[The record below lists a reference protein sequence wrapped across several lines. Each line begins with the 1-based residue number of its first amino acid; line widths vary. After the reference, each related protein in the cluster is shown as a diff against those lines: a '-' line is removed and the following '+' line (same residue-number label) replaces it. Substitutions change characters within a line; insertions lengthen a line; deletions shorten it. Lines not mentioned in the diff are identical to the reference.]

1 MRIGKD
7 FFAHRNLL
15 KIFILSAFVLALVE
29 GSHIPLSFAKDVYPS
44 GKITWFVPYKP
55 GGGYDLLARA
65 SSPYLIK
72 YLRELSPGAKGGDI
86 IIRNEPGASGQ
97 RAYSMV
103 YHARPDG
110 YTIGGF
116 DISFA
121 TETLME
127 KLDFDIE
134 KFNFL
139 LRVNTTSRIIVAH
152 RTGFA
157 NWDEMLK
164 MAKTREIKMGVGAFG
179 RAQHIA
185 AIIIKEKLKLPF
197 RMITLGGTAESLNAL
212 IRGDVHVSLGS
223 EDSMKPM
230 IDAKEIRVIADLTGY
245 GGYPNVPTSKDLGFP
260 DLGETIEGH
269 RFVIAPPGLPKDVGN
284 QLVSGFKK
292 AMNDPEFLA
301 WLKKSDIPLN
311 LVYGDEADRMAKRIF
326 MFYQK
331 DLKPILEKGLK

>member
-1 MRIGKD
+1 MRRGKD
-7 FFAHRNLL
+7 FFNLLVFL
-15 KIFILSAFVLALVE
+15 KIFILSAVVLALVE

-44 GKITWFVPYKP
+44 GKITWLVPYKP

-65 SSPYLIK
+65 ISPYLIK
-72 YLRELSPGAKGGDI
+72 YLRELSPGSKGGDI
-86 IIRNEPGASGQ
+86 VIRNEAGASGQ

-139 LRVNTTSRIIVAH
+139 LRVNTTSRLLV
-152 RTGFA
+152 TSKNGFA
-157 NWDEMLK
+157 NWEEMIK
-164 MAKTREIKMGVGAFG
+164 ASKTKEIKMGVGAFG

-185 AIIIKEKLKLPF
+185 GIIIKEKLKLPF
-197 RMITLGGTAESLNAL
+197 RMIPLGGTAESMNAL
-212 IRGDVHVSLGS
+212 LRGDVQVSLGS
-223 EDSMKPM
+223 EDSLKPL
-230 IDAKEIRVIADLTGY
+230 IDAKETRVIADFTGY
-245 GGYPNVPTSKDLGFP
+245 GGYPGVPTSKDLGFP

-269 RFVIAPPGLPKDVGN
+269 RFVIAPPGLPKEISN
-284 QLVSGFKK
+284 LLVSAFKK
-292 AMNDPEFLA
+292 AMNDSEFLA

-311 LVYGDEADRMAKRIF
+311 LIFGDEADKMAKRIIRY
-326 MFYQK
+326 YQQ
-331 DLKPILEKGLK
+331 DLKPILEKHLK